1 MISAKLIM
9 CKKAAV
15 NKTTSGRDIV
25 YKMMGTGCPGLP
37 VVNEEAE
44 VIGVVSMCDI
54 LKATHEKGA
63 AMNDITAEQ
72 VMSNVPVTAGPDTSL
87 DDLSRMM
94 VENNYSFI
102 PIVKGKRLL
111 GIVSGREIVETYVE
125 PHLYSVF
132 DE

>member
-1 MISAKLIM
+1 MIRAKYIM

-15 NKTTSGRDIV
+15 NKALSGREIV

-37 VVNEEAE
+37 VVDEKTE
-44 VIGVVSMCDI
+44 VIGVVNMCDI

-72 VMSNVPVTAGPDTSL
+72 LMSKVPVTAGPDTSVE
-87 DDLSRMM
+87 DLSKMM
-94 VENNYSFI
+94 IENNYSFI
-102 PIVKGKRLL
+102 PIVKGKKLL
-111 GIVSGREIVETYVE
+111 GIISGREIVETYVE
-125 PHLYSVF
+125 PHLYSSF

>member
-1 MISAKLIM
+1 MIRAKYIM

-15 NKTTSGRDIV
+15 NKTMSGREIV

-87 DDLSRMM
+87 EDLSKMM

-102 PIVKGKRLL
+102 PIVKGKKLL

>member
-1 MISAKLIM
+1 MIRAKYIM

-15 NKTTSGRDIV
+15 NKNTPGREIV

-63 AMNDITAEQ
+63 AMNEITAEQ
-72 VMSNVPVTAGPDTSL
+72 VMSDVPVTAGPDTSL
-87 DDLSRMM
+87 DDLSKMM
-94 VENNYSFI
+94 IENNYSFI

-111 GIVSGREIVETYVE
+111 GIISGREIVETYVE

-132 DE
+132 EE